1 MNFDAVI
8 VGAGPG
14 GLSCAK
20 YLAEH
25 GLRVVILE
33 KQTVIGEK
41 ACAGGITWGGMIK
54 RLPED
59 LIEKMFFQQFLKT
72 RYQKVSISAAHPIVA
87 TVNRRKLGH
96 FMAESATKKG
106 AEIITE
112 ARVDHIDST
121 AVHFTKAGNGYT
133 ASYRY
138 LIGADGS
145 NSTVRRSLGLTNR
158 RFGIAINY
166 YVPQGHS
173 DMLWNFNPLTFGCG
187 YSWIFP
193 HRTCMSVGAYS
204 GDRFVRAA
212 QFGEQLAGWLQAIE
226 IQIDNVKPQAEKIS
240 YDYQGWHFD
249 RTYLVGDAAGLA
261 SPLTG
266 EGIHSAIVSGEAAA
280 RSIIEPNH
288 SDNSLK
294 KLIKKHRKHEVM
306 VNLARRSWLTATILS
321 ELSAFLL
328 RNNVMSFKTFEMA

>member
-20 YLAEH
+20 CLAEQ

-33 KQTVIGEK
+33 KKSVIGEK
-41 ACAGGITWGGMIK
+41 VCAGGITWSGMIN

-59 LIEKMFFQQFLKT
+59 LIERRFFQQFLKT
-72 RYQKVSISAAHPIVA
+72 KYQKVSITAAHPIVA
-87 TVNRRKLGH
+87 TVNRRRLGH

-112 ARVDHIDST
+112 ARVDHIDRT
-121 AVHFTKAGNGYT
+121 AVHFIKGGNGYK

-145 NSTVRRSLGLTNR
+145 NSAVRRSLGLSNR
-158 RFGIAINY
+158 RFGIGINY
-166 YVPQGHS
+166 YVPQDHT
-173 DMLWNFNPLTFGCG
+173 DILWNFNPLTFGCG

-204 GDRFVRAA
+204 GDRFAGA
-212 QFGEQLAGWLQAIE
+212 GQLSQQLAVWLQSIE
-226 IQIDNVKPQAEKIS
+226 VQVNNLKPQAEKIS

-266 EGIHSAIVSGEAAA
+266 EGIHPAIVSGEAAA
-280 RSIIEPNH
+280 RSIIKPNH
-288 SDNSLK
+288 SDNSLN

-306 VNLARRSWLTATILS
+306 VNLACRSSLAATMLS

-328 RNNVMSFKTFEMA
+328 RNKAMSFKTFEMA

>member
-14 GLSCAK
+14 GLSCAER
-20 YLAEH
+20 LAEH
-25 GLRVVILE
+25 GLGVVVLE
-33 KQTVIGEK
+33 KKNVIGEK
-41 ACAGGITWGGMIK
+41 VCAGGITWSGMIN

-59 LIEKMFFQQFLKT
+59 LIEKTFFQQFLKT
-72 RYQKVSISAAHPIVA
+72 RYQKVSITAAHPIVA

-106 AEIITE
+106 VEIITE

-121 AVHFTKAGNGYT
+121 AVHFTKAGSGYT

-145 NSTVRRSLGLTNR
+145 NSTVRRSLGLSNR
-158 RFGIAINY
+158 RFGIGINY
-166 YVPQGHS
+166 YVPQGHT

-204 GDRFVRAA
+204 GDRFLRAT
-212 QFGEQLAGWLQAIE
+212 QLSEQLTVWLQTLE
-226 IQIDNVKPQAEKIS
+226 VQVDNLKPQAEKIS

-266 EGIHSAIVSGEAAA
+266 EGIHPAIVSGEAAA
-280 RSIIEPNH
+280 RSIIKPNH
-288 SDNSLK
+288 PDNSLN
-294 KLIKKHRKHEVM
+294 KLIKKHRKHELM
-306 VNLARRSWLTATILS
+306 VKLACRSSLTATVLS

-328 RNNVMSFKTFEMA
+328 RNKLMSFKTFEMA